1 MRTFIKR
8 ALWGAL
14 IAGGVTLLGATA
26 ANAAE
31 TTGDDGLLSG
41 TQVETA
47 ITAPISVV
55 NNAISVLGDAVSTA
69 PARSTGSR
77 TRRSTGSRTR
87 SGPGA
92 CRRRDQ
98 RRFGYGIRH
107 PGRCH
112 RQPPGHRG
120 EQRGERTRHV
130 DDPPP
135 RPRIPEPGS
144 PGRDPGRGASGDHER
159 PGRSALGHPGAAR
172 GQRTH
177 HRHGKRRVA
186 AR

>member
-55 NNAISVLGDAVSTA
+55 NNAISVLG
-69 PARSTGSR
+69 
-77 TRRSTGSRTR
+77 
-87 SGPGA
+87 
-92 CRRRDQ
+92 
-98 RRFGYGIRH
+98 
-107 PGRCH
+107 
-112 RQPPGHRG
+112 
-120 EQRGERTRHV
+120 
-130 DDPPP
+130 
-135 RPRIPEPGS
+135 
-144 PGRDPGRGASGDHER
+144 
-159 PGRSALGHPGAAR
+159 
-172 GQRTH
+172 
-177 HRHGKRRVA
+177 
-186 AR
+186 